1 MDICM
6 RCEHGRDID
15 NNNKYV
21 CMHDD
26 AIGVIMDSQLRC
38 EVVRGPYERCYLL
51 ERGVPWKYRER
62 IEGYGGDD
70 RYQIHHCDS
79 PVCPTCDEQAHRMN
93 EAKVKLAEIEVI
105 ENSIG
110 FISEC
115 SLEDH
120 E

>member
-1 MDICM
+1 MDICFDCNYCKEGLH
-6 RCEHGRDID
+6 REINCSHDSSVSNID
-15 NNNKYV
+15 GDRLS
-21 CMHDD
+21 C
-26 AIGVIMDSQLRC
+26 S
-38 EVVRGPYERCYLL
+38 EVRGPHYRCYLL
-51 ERGVPWKYRER
+51 EHGAPWIYRER
-62 IEGYGGDD
+62 LGDGDD